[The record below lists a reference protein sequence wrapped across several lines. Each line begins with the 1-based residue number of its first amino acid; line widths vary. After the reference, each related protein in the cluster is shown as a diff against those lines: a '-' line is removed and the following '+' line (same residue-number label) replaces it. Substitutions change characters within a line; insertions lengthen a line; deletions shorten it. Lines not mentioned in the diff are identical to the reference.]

1 MKEFHPEQLKKL
13 TGTLPKV
20 DLNVDNFELWMTVMS
35 AVESADQIWR
45 WIIVGIVHMH
55 HSQPLKIKFGTNHFL
70 GSETLVPIQYREGVK
85 YGKKLLMYDWLCASK
100 DWRTLFEAIAT

>member
-35 AVESADQIWR
+35 AVESSFLRSA
-45 WIIVGIVHMH
+45 WIL
-55 HSQPLKIKFGTNHFL
+55 SL
-70 GSETLVPIQYREGVK
+70 GSKSTMGSVYPKSVPLIVK
-85 YGKKLLMYDWLCASK
+85 TAKLTMLLIFLIASFALSV
-100 DWRTLFEAIAT
+100 T